1 MKLKYSCTLLTFI
14 VALSI
19 CSQNKTK
26 EPTIVKV
33 LSFNILHG
41 ATMKG
46 DFDLDVLAK
55 VIKDT
60 DPDLVAMQEVDY
72 QTNRAKKYDL
82 MTELGWRTKMA
93 SLFGRAMP
101 YDGGEYGEG
110 VLSKTTFL
118 SSRNVVLPHS
128 KGNEPRVA
136 LEVVTVLKS
145 GDTIAFIGTHLDHL
159 PEVKDR
165 NSQAKKINKVFS
177 SNRYP
182 TIVAGDLN
190 ATPGSEA
197 IDILESV
204 WQFSYDPNNIEPTFP
219 SNNPR
224 KKIDY
229 VMTYPKKRWK
239 VLKTQVIQDTLAT
252 DHCVYLVT
260 LELRDK

>member
-1 MKLKYSCTLLTFI
+1 MKVKILTLLCAVI
-14 VALSI
+14 VNQGVF
-19 CSQNKTK
+19 SQVDKK
-26 EPTIVKV
+26 SKTIVKV

-55 VIKDT
+55 VVKDT

-93 SLFGRAMP
+93 PLFGRAMS

-118 SSRNVVLPHS
+118 SSRNMALPYS
-128 KGNEPRVA
+128 KGNEPRAAV
-136 LEVVTVLKS
+136 EIVTVLDS
-145 GDTIAFIGTHLDHL
+145 GDTIAFVGTHLDHL
-159 PEVKDR
+159 KDDKDR
-165 NSQAKKINKVFS
+165 NAQAKKINDVFS
-177 SNRYP
+177 SNNYP
-182 TIVAGDLN
+182 TILAGDLN
-190 ATPGSEA
+190 ATPGSKA
-197 IDILESV
+197 INILETV
-204 WQFSYDPNNIEPTFP
+204 WQSSYDPTNIEPTFP
-219 SNNPR
+219 SDNPR

-229 VMTYPKKRWK
+229 VMTFPKKRWK
-239 VLKTQVIQDTLAT
+239 VLKTQVIQDTVAT

-260 LELRDK
+260 LELLDK